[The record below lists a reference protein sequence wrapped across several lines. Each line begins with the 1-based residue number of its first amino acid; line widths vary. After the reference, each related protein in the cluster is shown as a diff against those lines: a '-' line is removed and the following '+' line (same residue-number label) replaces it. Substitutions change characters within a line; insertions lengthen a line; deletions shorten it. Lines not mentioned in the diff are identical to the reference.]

1 MVGDWS
7 VSDDGMV
14 YSFTLRDGLMW
25 HDGDPVTAADC
36 VASIERWGKPDGM
49 GQKLMDFTTE
59 LTAVDDKTFTLTL
72 KEPYGLVLD
81 SHGLVLAVD
90 GVAFDIRAGET
101 LGLVGESGSG
111 KSTVGKTVMRLI
123 DPTSGEIRVRGE
135 DVTRAGSARMRTLRR
150 QMQMVF
156 QDPYASLNTRLSAR
170 SIVAELL
177 ENYSEVPRGEIDDR
191 VRALFQRVGLG
202 PDQMVKYPHE
212 LSGRQRQRLGAA
224 RALVLNP
231 GLIVA
236 DEPVS
241 ALDVSVQAQVLN
253 LLMDLQD
260 ELGLAYLFISHD
272 LAVVEHISH
281 RVAVMY
287 LGKNVE
293 LTDRETLFSDPRHS
307 YTRALLS
314 TVPVPEPGARRD
326 RIILKGDI
334 PSPINPPS
342 GCRFH
347 TRCPFAEARCLSEE
361 PVMCAI
367 GSGHQVACHLVDEQV
382 G

>member
-1 MVGDWS
+1 MSGEADIVLEVRDLRKHFPVHAGLLRRRVGS
-7 VSDDGMV
+7 
-14 YSFTLRDGLMW
+14 
-25 HDGDPVTAADC
+25 
-36 VASIERWGKPDGM
+36 
-49 GQKLMDFTTE
+49 
-59 LTAVDDKTFTLTL
+59 
-72 KEPYGLVLD
+72 
-81 SHGLVLAVD
+81 VLAVD
-90 GVAFDIRAGET
+90 GVSFDIRRGET

-111 KSTVGKTVMRLI
+111 KSTVGKTVLRLL
-123 DPTSGEIRVRGE
+123 DPTSGEILVRGE
-135 DVTRAGSARMRTLRR
+135 DVTHARAARMRALRR

-156 QDPYASLNTRLSAR
+156 QDPYASLNPRLSAR
-170 SIVAELL
+170 RIVAEPL
-177 ENYSEVPRGEIDDR
+177 ENYSEIPRAEIEER
-191 VRALFQRVGLG
+191 VRALFGRVGLR

-212 LSGRQRQRLGAA
+212 FSGGQRQRLGVA
-224 RALVLNP
+224 RALALEP

-260 ELGLAYLFISHD
+260 EFDLAYLFISHD

-287 LGKNVE
+287 LGKIVE
-293 LTDRETLFSDPRHS
+293 LTDRETLFADPRHP

-314 TVPVPEPGARRD
+314 AAPAPEPGAKRE

-334 PSPINPPS
+334 PSPINPPT

-347 TRCPFAEARCLSEE
+347 TRCPLAEARCRVDE
-361 PVMCAI
+361 PAMRIVA
-367 GSGHQVACHLVDEQV
+367 SGHQVACHLVPGAEQPAAA
-382 G
+382 

>member
-1 MVGDWS
+1 MTEP
-7 VSDDGMV
+7 SD
-14 YSFTLRDGLMW
+14 
-25 HDGDPVTAADC
+25 
-36 VASIERWGKPDGM
+36 
-49 GQKLMDFTTE
+49 
-59 LTAVDDKTFTLTL
+59 
-72 KEPYGLVLD
+72 LVLEVRELRKHFPVH
-81 SHGLVLAVD
+81 SGLLRRQIGLVLAVD

-135 DVTRAGSARMRTLRR
+135 DVTRAGAARMRTLRR

-156 QDPYASLNTRLSAR
+156 QDPYASLNPRLSAR
-170 SIVAELL
+170 SIVAEPL
-177 ENYSEVPRGEIDDR
+177 ENYSEVARSEVDDR
-191 VRALFQRVGLG
+191 VRALFQRVGLR

-212 LSGRQRQRLGAA
+212 FSGGQRQRLGVA
-224 RALVLNP
+224 RALALNP

-287 LGKNVE
+287 LGKIVE
-293 LTDRETLFSDPRHS
+293 LTDRETLFSDPRHP

-314 TVPVPEPGARRD
+314 AAPVPEPGARRD

-347 TRCPFAEARCLSEE
+347 TRCPFAEARCLAEE
-361 PVMCAI
+361 PVMRTIA
-367 GSGHQVACHLVDEQV
+367 SGHQVACHLVDEQA

>member
-1 MVGDWS
+1 MTDDAGPVLEVRDLRKHFPVHAGLLRRRVGS
-7 VSDDGMV
+7 
-14 YSFTLRDGLMW
+14 
-25 HDGDPVTAADC
+25 
-36 VASIERWGKPDGM
+36 
-49 GQKLMDFTTE
+49 
-59 LTAVDDKTFTLTL
+59 
-72 KEPYGLVLD
+72 
-81 SHGLVLAVD
+81 VLAVD
-90 GVAFDIRAGET
+90 GVSFEIRGGET

-135 DVTRAGSARMRTLRR
+135 DVTRAGTARMRLLRR

-156 QDPYASLNTRLSAR
+156 QDPYASLNPRLSAR
-170 SIVAELL
+170 SIVAEPL
-177 ENYSEVPRGEIDDR
+177 ENYSEIPRLEIAER
-191 VRALFQRVGLG
+191 VQALFQRVGLR
-202 PDQMVKYPHE
+202 PDQMVKFPHE
-212 LSGRQRQRLGAA
+212 FSGGQRQRLGVA
-224 RALVLNP
+224 RALALEP

-287 LGKNVE
+287 LGKIVE
-293 LTDRETLFSDPRHS
+293 LTDRETLFADPRHP

-314 TVPVPEPGARRD
+314 AAPVPEPGARRE

-347 TRCPFAEARCLSEE
+347 TRCPLAEDRCRIEE
-361 PVMCAI
+361 PLMRRI
-367 GSGHQVACHLVDEQV
+367 NPGHTVACHLVAGDTP

>member
-1 MVGDWS
+1 MTAP
-7 VSDDGMV
+7 SD
-14 YSFTLRDGLMW
+14 
-25 HDGDPVTAADC
+25 
-36 VASIERWGKPDGM
+36 
-49 GQKLMDFTTE
+49 
-59 LTAVDDKTFTLTL
+59 
-72 KEPYGLVLD
+72 LVLEVRELRKHFPVH
-81 SHGLVLAVD
+81 SGLLRRQIGLVLAVD

-135 DVTRAGSARMRTLRR
+135 DVTRAGPTRMRTLRR

-156 QDPYASLNTRLSAR
+156 QDPYASLNPRLSAR
-170 SIVAELL
+170 SIVAEPL
-177 ENYSEVPRGEIDDR
+177 ENYSEVARAEVDDR
-191 VRALFQRVGLG
+191 VRALFQRVGLR

-212 LSGRQRQRLGAA
+212 FSGGQRQRLGVA
-224 RALVLNP
+224 RALALNP

-287 LGKNVE
+287 LGKIVE
-293 LTDRETLFSDPRHS
+293 LTDRETLFSDPRHP

-314 TVPVPEPGARRD
+314 AAPVPEPGARRD

-361 PVMCAI
+361 PVMRAI
-367 GSGHQVACHLVDEQV
+367 GSGHQVACHLVDDQV

>member
-1 MVGDWS
+1 MTD
-7 VSDDGMV
+7 
-14 YSFTLRDGLMW
+14 
-25 HDGDPVTAADC
+25 A
-36 VASIERWGKPDGM
+36 PD
-49 GQKLMDFTTE
+49 
-59 LTAVDDKTFTLTL
+59 
-72 KEPYGLVLD
+72 LVLEVRELRKHFPVH
-81 SHGLVLAVD
+81 SGLLRRQIGLVLAVD

-135 DVTRAGSARMRTLRR
+135 DVTRAGAARMRTLRR

-156 QDPYASLNTRLSAR
+156 QDPYASLNPRLSAR
-170 SIVAELL
+170 SIVAEPL
-177 ENYSEVPRGEIDDR
+177 ENYSEVARGEVDDR
-191 VRALFQRVGLG
+191 VRALFQRVGLR

-212 LSGRQRQRLGAA
+212 FSGGQRQRLGVA
-224 RALVLNP
+224 RALALNP

-287 LGKNVE
+287 LGKIVE
-293 LTDRETLFSDPRHS
+293 LTDRETLFSDPRHP

-314 TVPVPEPGARRD
+314 AAPVPEPGARRD

-347 TRCPFAEARCLSEE
+347 TRCPFAEASCRSEE
-361 PVMCAI
+361 PVMRTIA
-367 GSGHQVACHLVDEQV
+367 SGHQVACHLVDEQA